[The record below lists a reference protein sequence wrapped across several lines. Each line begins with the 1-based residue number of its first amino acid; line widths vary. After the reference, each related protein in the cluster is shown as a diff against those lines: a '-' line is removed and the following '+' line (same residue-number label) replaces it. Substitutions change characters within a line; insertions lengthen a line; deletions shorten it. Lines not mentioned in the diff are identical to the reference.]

1 MNSLRGGHIRADDAL
16 SVGGHRCELGKRMK
30 LLLQDWLSDILNY
43 RGRVL
48 MLNPSHLL
56 FGVMVLILFQ
66 INLTRSI
73 GIRNPIHFQFC
84 QPNVLCG
91 PTGCCN
97 HNT

>member
-48 MLNPSHLL
+48 MS
-56 FGVMVLILFQ
+56 M
-66 INLTRSI
+66 
-73 GIRNPIHFQFC
+73 
-84 QPNVLCG
+84 
-91 PTGCCN
+91 TG
-97 HNT
+97 